1 MNMVRSAGLALII
14 AALATPLAAQ
24 QIGSDSEAFIKA
36 VTDADGAKAI
46 ELINARG
53 STVVNYRGYDGE
65 AALHIVARR
74 RDARWLGFLLNNGA
88 DPNVTDKN
96 GDTALIIV
104 SRVGYDEGARTLLAN
119 RAKVDSANK
128 LGETPL
134 IVAVQQRRP
143 QLVRLLLE
151 NGANPDKA
159 DHLAGYSA
167 RDYAKQDRRSTELLR
182 LIESV
187 KTTKKAVAGPAIK

>member
-1 MNMVRSAGLALII
+1 MKMVRLAGLALVV
-14 AALATPLAAQ
+14 ALATPLAAQ
-24 QIGSDSEAFIKA
+24 QIGSDSEAFLKA
-36 VTDADGAKAI
+36 VTDVDGAKAI

-53 STVVNYRGYDGE
+53 STVVNYRGYEGE
-65 AALHIVARR
+65 AALHIVSRR
-74 RDARWLGFLLNNGA
+74 RDGQWLGFLLGKGA
-88 DPNVTDKN
+88 DPNIGDKN

-104 SRVGYDEGARTLLAN
+104 SRIGYDEGAHTLLRN

-128 LGETPL
+128 IGETPL

-151 NGANPDKA
+151 AGANPDKA
-159 DHLAGYSA
+159 DHVAGYSA

-182 LIESV
+182 LIETV
-187 KTTKKAVAGPAIK
+187 KTTKKAIAGPAIK